1 MMAFLLSFR
10 GPVLLAL
17 LVRIAYFATADGVG
31 FADPLIDA
39 DYNDAL
45 GEALSRGE
53 EFPPGPFWQP
63 PLYPIL
69 LGALYA
75 TFGHSL
81 WAPRLLQALLGA
93 ATAGMATVVAER
105 LAGHRWMGLLAG
117 SLVALHGP
125 LVFYDGE
132 LLATSVATFLVAS
145 SVWLCTFPSP
155 GWALAL
161 AAGLAVGLGALAVA
175 PVLLLGV
182 PIAWSFS
189 RCGRRL
195 GAIALAGCALA
206 VVPVSIANRLRSGEW
221 FLISANAGV
230 NLWIGNNS
238 DIDRTLAIRPG
249 NEWEE
254 LMDEPRAHGASS
266 AGAQDAYFVD
276 KAIRGCAAAPG
287 ACLLNL
293 AYKGRLLLS
302 AHEIPRNESL
312 AVARQKAPVLWL
324 LTARAGSFELPS
336 ALLVPLA
343 IAGAVVIA
351 RRKERLEWTVLAS
364 TIALGLPLIAFFVTG
379 RYRAPLWPMV
389 CVLAALGAVHLGL
402 AERRKQVLVPGI
414 AAAMAFVIALWPVHL
429 AVDDIDFEAEMHY
442 ALAGRRARRG
452 DEAGAVAALRGALSH
467 RPSYLEAGFNL
478 GLTLERGGHP
488 DEAASVYQEVLA
500 HHPSDVATRLRLG
513 GALLALGRRDDAG
526 ALFQKLLSE
535 NPQNGMA
542 ASGLAK
548 VRISEGALDDAI
560 GLFKIAERAFGPR
573 DPDVQALRRE
583 LERAKR

>member
-1 MMAFLLSFR
+1 MTAFLLSFR
-10 GPVLLAL
+10 GPMLLAF

-31 FADPLIDA
+31 FTDPLIDA

-53 EFPPGPFWQP
+53 GFPPGPFWQP
-63 PLYPIL
+63 PLYPTL

-75 TFGHSL
+75 IFGHSL
-81 WAPRLLQALLGA
+81 WAPRLLQAFLGA
-93 ATAGMATVVAER
+93 ATAGMASVIAER
-105 LAGHRWMGLLAG
+105 LGGHRWMGLVAG
-117 SLVALHGP
+117 ILVALHGP

-132 LLATSVATFLVAS
+132 LLATSVATFLATFA
-145 SVWLCTFPSP
+145 VWLCTFPSP
-155 GWALAL
+155 GWAIAL
-161 AAGLAVGLGALAVA
+161 LAGLAVGLGALAVA
-175 PVLLLGV
+175 PVLLLAIPV
-182 PIAWSFS
+182 AWSLS
-189 RCGRRL
+189 KRSRRL

-206 VVPVSIANRLRSGEW
+206 VVPVASVNRVRSGEW

-230 NLWIGNNS
+230 NFWIGNNS
-238 DIDRTLAIRPG
+238 DIDRTIAIRPG

-254 LMDEPRAHGASS
+254 LMDEPRAHGATS
-266 AGAQDAYFVD
+266 AGAQDAYFIE
-276 KAIRGCAAAPG
+276 KAIRGCAATPAI
-287 ACLLNL
+287 CLLNF

-312 AVARQKAPVLWL
+312 ALARQSAPVLWI

-343 IAGAVVIA
+343 IAGAVVVA
-351 RRKERLEWTVLAS
+351 RRRERLEWTVLAS
-364 TIALGLPLIAFFVTG
+364 AIALGVPLIVFFVTG
-379 RYRAPLWPMV
+379 RYRAPLWPMG
-389 CVLAALGAVHLGL
+389 CVLAALGVVSLGL
-402 AERRKQVLVPGI
+402 GEQRKQALAPVIGATVAFLI
-414 AAAMAFVIALWPVHL
+414 AVWPVHL
-429 AVDDIDFEAEMHY
+429 AVDGIDFEAEMHY
-442 ALAGRRARRG
+442 ALAGRRARQG
-452 DEAGAVAALRGALSH
+452 DEAGAVDALRGALSR

-478 GLTLERGGHP
+478 GLLLERRGHP
-488 DEAASVYQEVLA
+488 DEAATAYREVLA

-513 GALLALGRRDDAG
+513 GALLALGRRDEAS

-542 ASGLAK
+542 AGGLAR
-548 VRISEGALDDAI
+548 VRISEGALDDAQ
-560 GLFKIAERAFGPR
+560 GLIRIAERAFGPR